1 MYINSLNSIERGF
14 GLAQI
19 DNRKF
24 IAPLVPAL
32 IAGAASLGSAIVGA
46 VSNHNNNK
54 RQEQLVQGQNAYNTP
69 AQQVDRFRQAG
80 LNPYMMLGQVNSGNQ
95 QSIASTNA
103 MDYSNAGAQIGAA
116 AQMAQQQP
124 LIKAQVRATHADA
137 ENKEADTEIKRIDAS
152 TELETRMAD
161 IEKQL
166 AEKNLTEE
174 QRKKLEEERKILEE
188 QHAELVRQVKV
199 QNDNTEADTGV
210 KNAQEKNTTEDTRG
224 KKLHNDADAKWLDSD
239 RSFQQRLM
247 RSQEAGNYAG
257 ALLSRS
263 SAETNRQM
271 RPYQVGLTKSQM
283 YGQHWSN
290 RLAGKNFYWQPRL
303 WSKQSD
309 AIDAKIAQGW
319 VQAGTEVFHEIN
331 NTIKNVNDAEQKG
344 KYGKYGKKFQKR

>member
-1 MYINSLNSIERGF
+1 MFLNSLNSIERGL

-19 DNRKF
+19 DNRKH
-24 IAPLVPAL
+24 IWPAV
-32 IAGAASLGSAIVGA
+32 IAGAAALGSTIISA

-54 RQEQLVQGQNAYNTP
+54 RQEQLVQNQNAYNTP

-116 AQMAQQQP
+116 AQMAQQKP

-152 TELETRMAD
+152 TELETRMAN

-199 QNDNTEADTGV
+199 QNENTEADTKV
-210 KNAQEKNTTEDTRG
+210 KDAQEKNTTEDTRG
-224 KKLHNDADAKWLDSD
+224 KKLHNDSDSKWLDSE
-239 RSFQQRLM
+239 RAFQQKLM
-247 RSQEAGNYAG
+247 RSQMASNYAG
-257 ALLSRS
+257 ADASRANS
-263 SAETNRQM
+263 ETTRQL
-271 RPYQVGLTKSQM
+271 RPFQVGLTKSQM
-283 YGQHWSN
+283 YGQHWNNQRSARELPFVGLQSQAN
-290 RLAGKNFYWQPRL
+290 LVKTLDPGNPFNWFSRGLTHYAYFYGNKSYQRGRV
-303 WSKQSD
+303 SSQ
-309 AIDAKIAQGW
+309 
-319 VQAGTEVFHEIN
+319 
-331 NTIKNVNDAEQKG
+331 
-344 KYGKYGKKFQKR
+344 YY

>member
-24 IAPLVPAL
+24 IWPAI
-32 IAGAASLGSAIVGA
+32 IAGAAALGSTIISA

-54 RQEQLVQGQNAYNTP
+54 RQEQLVQNQNAYNTS
-69 AQQVDRFRQAG
+69 AQQVDRLRQAG

-239 RSFQQRLM
+239 RAFQQRLM

>member
-1 MYINSLNSIERGF
+1 MYINTLNSIERGF

-24 IAPLVPAL
+24 IWPAI
-32 IAGAASLGSAIVGA
+32 IAGAAALGSTIVSA

-54 RQEQLVQGQNAYNTP
+54 RQEQLVQNQNAYNTS
-69 AQQVDRFRQAG
+69 AQQVDRLRQAG

-103 MDYSNAGAQIGAA
+103 MDYTNAGAQIGAA
-116 AQMAQQQP
+116 AQMVQQQP

-174 QRKKLEEERKILEE
+174 QRKKLEEEREILEE

-224 KKLHNDADAKWLDSD
+224 KKLHNDADAKWLYSD
-239 RSFQQRLM
+239 RAFQQRLM

-290 RLAGKNFYWQPRL
+290 QRAARELPFVGLQSQANLLKTLDPGNPINWFSRGLTHYAYFYKNKSYQRHL
-303 WSKQSD
+303 
-309 AIDAKIAQGW
+309 
-319 VQAGTEVFHEIN
+319 N
-331 NTIKNVNDAEQKG
+331 
-344 KYGKYGKKFQKR
+344 GKK